1 MSIRLEFNIKFK
13 SDYHVGAGHGLGL
26 QVDSALLRDADNVPV
41 IRGTVL
47 TGLLRESL
55 MNLLNLRPLAA
66 YRQCEASGLKTEH
79 EHAFCG
85 QFASGEADCPVCA
98 IFGSPRHMKR
108 WQISSARPVELM
120 VPQVHSRDWRA
131 GETASQT
138 TTRVRVNPRTR
149 RAEENKLFTR
159 EEGDGSLHFHFVVE
173 CPGDDETAWREAEW
187 LLAAARMLRNLGAGK
202 RRGYGECEI
211 HLMDR
216 GQETKLLDRFGS
228 RLEGKAVERIAQ
240 ATKSA
245 VASLAL
251 LPDPGQHAY
260 RLQVLLRTDEPLLIA
275 RRAEAGNQFESLESI
290 PGSVLRGALAW
301 RLAQRAGNQLDDHS
315 SDDYQNFAALF
326 FLDTV
331 RFSTLTPVEVKKSGS
346 ARYQGHATIA
356 APRDLATCELHPGYA
371 GSRGDNG
378 HGVWSQVRDDDSFDE
393 CPICGRP
400 DDATDRKAAK
410 VKLESVNGFVSLIE
424 GGRTKFKPKQTS
436 EMHIRIEPKSG
447 RVHTGDLYG
456 YVSLEPGQY
465 FVGEITCTNESVWQ
479 ALQQM
484 AELQPVGQVNELR
497 LGKAGQRGY
506 GKASIVFQPA
516 TESPWHGLSSKDRI
530 KEAEHV
536 TLLLLS
542 DAIVT
547 DPWGR
552 FWRGFD
558 TDWLKRELKLPD
570 SAAVAIDKN
579 AAHEE
584 RAFSAVRSVDAF
596 NAKLGLP
603 RSRDVA
609 IVAGSSVRLTFSGI
623 ELSDLLKKLE
633 TAEAQGIGLRRDEG
647 FGRVA
652 FNHPVYEGL
661 ANWKCSA
668 LGLSQVALEDAS
680 QSHPS
685 TALIQ
690 FALDWMKELDE
701 KFNEKRTSDSF
712 KDERFEAVA
721 RLLHVSRRI
730 SSSAIKQDL
739 QRLGKMEELLPEA
752 LKGRDKK
759 NFFESDGKN
768 GMDETNVMLDEMA
781 SMLRQRSLDHDSHAW
796 RIGLQMLAARIAEL
810 AHLKA
815 QERR

>member
-1 MSIRLEFNIKFK
+1 MSIRLEFDIEFK

-55 MNLLNLRPLAA
+55 MNLLNLTPLAA
-66 YRQCEASGLKTEH
+66 YRQCEASSLKTEH
-79 EHAFCG
+79 GYAYCG
-85 QFASGEADCPVCA
+85 QFAPGEADCPACA

-108 WQISSARPVELM
+108 WQFSSARPAELM
-120 VPQVHSRDWRA
+120 APQVHSRNWRA
-131 GETASQT
+131 GETASQV

-159 EEGDGSLHFHFVVE
+159 EEGDGSLHFRFVAE
-173 CPGDDETAWREAEW
+173 CPGDDEAAWCEAEW

-211 HLMDR
+211 HLVDS
-216 GQETKLLDRFGS
+216 GQETKLLDRFGN
-228 RLEGKAVERIAQ
+228 RLDGKTVKPVAQ
-240 ATKSA
+240 PTKT
-245 VASLAL
+245 VVLPLAL
-251 LPDPGQHAY
+251 PADPGQHTF
-260 RLQVLLRTDEPLLIA
+260 RLRVLLRTDEPLLIA
-275 RRAEAGNQFESLESI
+275 RRAEAGNQFESLDSI

-301 RLAQRAGNQLDDHS
+301 RLARRAGNQLDDHS
-315 SDDYQNFAALF
+315 SDEYQNFAALF
-326 FLDTV
+326 FQDSV
-331 RFSTLTPVEVKKSGS
+331 RFSTLAPVEPKSDDRNFG
-346 ARYQGHATIA
+346 YPTIP
-356 APRDLATCELHPGYA
+356 APRDLQTCELHPGFS
-371 GSRGDNG
+371 GKSSDNG
-378 HGVWSQVRDDDSFDE
+378 HGVQSLVRDTDPPDE
-393 CPICGRP
+393 CPKCAQP
-400 DDATDRKAAK
+400 DDAFG
-410 VKLESVNGFVSLIE
+410 KLESVNGFVSLLQ

-447 RVHTGDLYG
+447 RVRTGDLYG

-465 FVGEITCTNESVWQ
+465 FVGEITCSNESVWQ
-479 ALQQM
+479 TLQQM
-484 AELQPVGQVNELR
+484 ADLQPPGQVNELR

-506 GKASIVFQPA
+506 GKASIVFQQA

-542 DAIVT
+542 DTIVT

-558 TDWLKRELKLPD
+558 TDWLKRELKLPEG
-570 SAAVAIDKN
+570 ATVAIDKN
-579 AAHEE
+579 SVDEE
-584 RAFSAVRSVDAF
+584 RTFSAVRPVDAF

-609 IVAGSSVRLTFSGI
+609 IMAGSSVRLTFSGI
-623 ELSDLLKKLE
+623 ELNDLLKKLE

-652 FNHPVYEGL
+652 FNHPVYEQL
-661 ANWKCSA
+661 ANWNRGA
-668 LGLSQVALEDAS
+668 LDLSQLVLADAT
-680 QSHPS
+680 QRSHPS
-685 TALIQ
+685 TAVIQ
-690 FALDWMKELDE
+690 FALDWMKKLDDTLKSE
-701 KFNEKRTSDSF
+701 GLF

-721 RLLHVSRRI
+721 RMLHVSRRT
-730 SSSAIKQDL
+730 SSSAITQDL
-739 QRLGKMEELLPEA
+739 QRMGKMDELLPEA

-759 NFFESDGKN
+759 NFFENEGKKDMQTIE
-768 GMDETNVMLDEMA
+768 GMLDEMA
-781 SMLRQRSLDHDSHAW
+781 SLLQECNLQQNSQAW
-796 RIGLQMLAARIAEL
+796 RIGLQMLATRIA
-810 AHLKA
+810 APARQKA

>member
-1 MSIRLEFNIKFK
+1 MSIRLEFDMEFK

-55 MNLLNLRPLAA
+55 MNLVSLVPM
-66 YRQCEASGLKTEH
+66 QKEHQKCKASGASVEH
-79 EHAFCG
+79 DYCG
-85 QFASGEADCPVCA
+85 QFAPGDLANCPVCA

-108 WQISSARPVELM
+108 WQISSARPADLIT
-120 VPQVHSRDWRA
+120 PQARSASWRA
-131 GETASQT
+131 GETASQV

-159 EEGDGSLHFHFVVE
+159 EEGDGSLHFRFIAE
-173 CPGDDETAWREAEW
+173 CLGDDEAAWREAEW

-211 HLMDR
+211 HLVDR
-216 GQETKLLDRFGS
+216 SQETDVLDRFGY
-228 RLEGKAVERIAQ
+228 RLSGEVVTPIAQ
-240 ATKSA
+240 SA
-245 VASLAL
+245 KTAVLPLAL
-251 LPDPGQHAY
+251 SSDPGQHAY

-301 RLAQRAGNQLDDHS
+301 RLARRAGNQLDDHS
-315 SDDYQNFAALF
+315 SDEYRNFAGLF
-326 FLDTV
+326 FQDAV
-331 RFSTLTPVEVKKSGS
+331 RFSALTPVELKSDDRNFG
-346 ARYQGHATIA
+346 YPTIP
-356 APRDLATCELHPGYA
+356 APRDFLTCELHPGNA
-371 GSRGDNG
+371 GKHDNG
-378 HGVWSQVRDDDSFDE
+378 HGVWSHIQDIDPPDE
-393 CPICGRP
+393 CPKCAQP
-400 DDATDRKAAK
+400 DDAADRKAAK
-410 VKLESVNGFVSLIE
+410 VKLESVNGFVSLLP
-424 GGRTKFKPKQTS
+424 GGRTKFKPKQTA

-447 RVHTGDLYG
+447 RVRTGDLYG

-479 ALQQM
+479 TLQQM
-484 AELQPVGQVNELR
+484 ADLQPAGQVSELQ

-506 GKASIVFQPA
+506 GKTSIVFQSA
-516 TESPWHGLSSKDRI
+516 TESPWHGSSLKDRL
-530 KEAEHV
+530 KEPERV

-547 DPWGR
+547 DSWGR

-558 TDWLKRELKLPD
+558 AGWLKRELKLPAGATVVID
-570 SAAVAIDKN
+570 RNSAG
-579 AAHEE
+579 EE
-584 RAFSAVRSVDAF
+584 RSFSAVRPVDAF

-609 IVAGSSVRLTFSGI
+609 MVAGSSVRLSFSGI
-623 ELSDLLKKLE
+623 ELGELLKKLE
-633 TAEAQGIGLRRDEG
+633 TAEEQGIGLRRDEG

-652 FNHPVYEGL
+652 FNHPVYKGL
-661 ANWKCSA
+661 ANWKRGA
-668 LGLSQVALEDAS
+668 LDLSQIVLEETS
-680 QSHPS
+680 QLHPS

-690 FALDWMKELDE
+690 FALDWMKKLDE
-701 KFNEKRTSDSF
+701 TPKSGVF

-721 RLLHVSRRI
+721 RMLHVSRRT
-730 SSSAIKQDL
+730 SSSAIRQDL
-739 QRLGKMEELLPEA
+739 QRMGKMDELLPEA

-759 NFFESDGKN
+759 NFFESDGKI
-768 GMDETNVMLDEMA
+768 GMAEIDKMLNDLE
-781 SMLRQRSLDHDSHAW
+781 SLLKERSLQQDSQAW
-796 RIGLQMLAARIAEL
+796 RIGLQMLAAPIAAS
-810 AHLKA
+810 AHQKA
-815 QERR
+815 EERR

>member
-1 MSIRLEFNIKFK
+1 MSIRLEFDIEFK

-55 MNLLNLRPLAA
+55 MNLLNLTPLAA
-66 YRQCEASGLKTEH
+66 YRQCEASSLKTEH
-79 EHAFCG
+79 GHAYCG
-85 QFASGEADCPVCA
+85 QFAPGEADCPACA

-108 WQISSARPVELM
+108 WQFSSARPAELM
-120 VPQVHSRDWRA
+120 APQVHSRNWRA
-131 GETASQT
+131 GETASQV

-159 EEGDGSLHFHFVVE
+159 EEGDGSLHFRFIAE
-173 CPGDDETAWREAEW
+173 CPGDDEAAWCEAEW

-211 HLMDR
+211 HLVDS
-216 GQETKLLDRFGS
+216 GQETKLLDRFGN
-228 RLEGKAVERIAQ
+228 RLDGKTVKPVAQPTKTAVLP
-240 ATKSA
+240 
-245 VASLAL
+245 LAL
-251 LPDPGQHAY
+251 PADPGQHTY

-301 RLAQRAGNQLDDHS
+301 RLAQRAGNQLDNDKHG
-315 SDDYQNFAALF
+315 SDEYHNFAALF
-326 FLDTV
+326 FQDIV
-331 RFSTLTPVEVKKSGS
+331 RFSSLTPVEVNKKD
-346 ARYQGHATIA
+346 RHQGYATIP
-356 APRDLATCELHPGYA
+356 APRDFVTCELHPGFS
-371 GSRGDNG
+371 GKSNDNG
-378 HGVWSQVRDDDSFDE
+378 HGVQSLVRDTDPPDE
-393 CPICGRP
+393 CPKCAQP
-400 DDATDRKAAK
+400 DDASG
-410 VKLESVNGFVSLIE
+410 KLESVNGFVSLLQ

-447 RVHTGDLYG
+447 RVRTGDLYG

-465 FVGEITCTNESVWQ
+465 FVGEITCTSESVWQ

-484 AELQPVGQVNELR
+484 ADLQPPGQVNELR

-506 GKASIVFQPA
+506 GKTSIVFQQA

-558 TDWLKRELKLPD
+558 TDWLKRELKLPEG
-570 SAAVAIDKN
+570 ATVAIDKN
-579 AAHEE
+579 SADEE
-584 RAFSAVRSVDAF
+584 RTFSAVRPVDAF

-647 FGRVA
+647 FGHLA
-652 FNHPVYEGL
+652 FNHPVYEQL
-661 ANWKCSA
+661 ANWKRGA
-668 LGLSQVALEDAS
+668 LDLSQLVLEETS
-680 QSHPS
+680 QSHSS
-685 TALIQ
+685 TAVIR
-690 FALDWMKELDE
+690 FALDWMQQLDGKLNE
-701 KFNEKRTSDSF
+701 KFNNKPKSDVF
-712 KDERFEAVA
+712 KEERFEAVA
-721 RLLHVSRRI
+721 RMLHVSRRT
-730 SSSAIKQDL
+730 SSSAITKDL
-739 QRLGKMEELLPEA
+739 QRMGKMDELLPDV

-768 GMDETNVMLDEMA
+768 GMAEIDKMLNDME
-781 SMLRQRSLDHDSHAW
+781 SLLKERSLQQDSQAW
-796 RIGLQMLAARIAEL
+796 RIGLQMLAAPIA
-810 AHLKA
+810 AAARQKA
-815 QERR
+815 QEWR